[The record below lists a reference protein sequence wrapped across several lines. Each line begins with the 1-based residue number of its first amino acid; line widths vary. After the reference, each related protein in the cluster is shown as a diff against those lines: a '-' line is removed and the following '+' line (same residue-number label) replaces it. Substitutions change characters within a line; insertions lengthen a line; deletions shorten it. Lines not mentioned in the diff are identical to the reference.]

1 MNNNM
6 EQQYKYF
13 AFISYSAHD
22 QAWGRR
28 VQRKLEHYRLPAT
41 LCSEHGWERK
51 PMTPVFF
58 APTDIQPSND
68 LGEELKARLR
78 ASHNLIVIAS
88 PHSAQSEWVAME
100 VAYFHSLP
108 QGNNIFFFIV
118 DGQPKSDD
126 PQTECYNPI
135 IQQLGMPEPLGV
147 NIHEHV
153 YRLSWKNRERAYVQ
167 LVSKLLG
174 VEFDAIWRRHRRL
187 LVSKVCAWIVG
198 IVAVIA
204 LSLGIRAA
212 NQPFDAG
219 VRLEEAS
226 PHNDHLPAMK
236 DAVVT
241 LTLANES
248 KTDTVASLDD
258 VASFTNIPHRF
269 LNQEVYVTVTA
280 KDFLSLDTTLALT
293 PNLTLP
299 IRRDSR
305 VYGEFRFRIWSM
317 KKECTFPG
325 AEVSVDGHKAIADD
339 SGYITLS
346 LPLEKQRVCY
356 HVTCRTPSVD
366 GKFYVPCGP
375 DAVMPIDE

>member
-1 MNNNM
+1 M
-6 EQQYKYF
+6 K
-13 AFISYSAHD
+13 
-22 QAWGRR
+22 
-28 VQRKLEHYRLPAT
+28 
-41 LCSEHGWERK
+41 
-51 PMTPVFF
+51 PVFF
-58 APTDIQPSND
+58 APTDIQPGS
-68 LGEELKARLR
+68 LSEELRQRLQSSR
-78 ASHNLIVIAS
+78 YLIVICS
-88 PHSAQSEWVAME
+88 PHSAQSEWVGKE
-100 VAYFHSLP
+100 IEYFHCL
-108 QGNNIFFFIV
+108 GRTKEIVFFIV
-118 DGQPKSDD
+118 DGSPHSNN
-126 PQTECYNPI
+126 PATECFNPVI
-135 IQQLGMPEPLGV
+135 KRLGIPEILGA
-147 NIHEHV
+147 NIHERV
-153 YRLSWKNRERAYVQ
+153 YHWPWMNRERAYVQ

-187 LVSKVCAWIVG
+187 LVSKVCAWIVA

-212 NQPFDAG
+212 NQSFDAD

-226 PHNDHLPAMK
+226 PHNDQLPAMK
-236 DAVVT
+236 DAVII

-248 KTDTVASLDD
+248 KTATVASLDD

-269 LNQEVYVTVTA
+269 LNQEVHVTVTA

-366 GKFYVPCGP
+366 GKLCVPCGP
-375 DAVMPIDE
+375 DAVLPIDE

>member
-1 MNNNM
+1 MG
-6 EQQYKYF
+6 QQYKYF
-13 AFISYSAHD
+13 AFISYSSQD
-22 QAWGRR
+22 QAWGKRL
-28 VQRKLEHYRLPAT
+28 QRKLEHYRLPAT
-41 LCSEHGWERK
+41 LCSKHGWERK
-51 PMTPVFF
+51 PMKPVFF
-58 APTDIQPSND
+58 APTDIQPGGLS
-68 LGEELKARLR
+68 EELQQRLQ
-78 ASHNLIVIAS
+78 ASRHLIVICS
-88 PHSAQSEWVAME
+88 PHSAQSEWVGKE
-100 VAYFHSLP
+100 IEYFHCL
-108 QGNNIFFFIV
+108 GRTKEIVFFIV
-118 DGQPKSDD
+118 DGSPHSNN
-126 PQTECYNPI
+126 PATECFNPVI
-135 IQQLGMPEPLGV
+135 KRLGIPEILGA
-147 NIHEHV
+147 NIHERV
-153 YRLSWKNRERAYVQ
+153 YHWPWMNRERAYVQ

-174 VEFDAIWRRHRRL
+174 VEFDAIWRRHHRL
-187 LVSKVCAWIVG
+187 LVSKVCAWTVG

-212 NQPFDAG
+212 NQSFDAD
-219 VRLEEAS
+219 VRLEETS
-226 PHNDHLPAMK
+226 PHNDQLPAMK

-248 KTDTVASLDD
+248 KTATVASLDD

-269 LNQEVYVTVTA
+269 LNQEVHVTVTA

-366 GKFYVPCGP
+366 GKLCVPCGP
-375 DAVMPIDE
+375 DAVLPIDE

>member
-1 MNNNM
+1 MDQN
-6 EQQYKYF
+6 YKYF
-13 AFISYSAHD
+13 AFISYSSHD
-22 QAWGRR
+22 QAWGKRL
-28 VQRKLEHYRLPAT
+28 QRKLEHYRLPAT
-41 LCSEHGWERK
+41 LCSEHGWGRK
-51 PMTPVFF
+51 PMKPVFF
-58 APTDIQPSND
+58 APTDIQPGGLS
-68 LGEELKARLR
+68 EELQQRLQ
-78 ASHNLIVIAS
+78 ASRHLIVICS
-88 PHSAQSEWVAME
+88 PHSAQSEWVGKE
-100 VAYFHSLP
+100 IEYFH
-108 QGNNIFFFIV
+108 GFGRTKNIHFFIV
-118 DGQPKSDD
+118 DGSPHSGN
-126 PQTECYNPI
+126 PATECFNPVI
-135 IQQLGMPEPLGV
+135 KRLGIPEILGA
-147 NIHEHV
+147 NIHERV
-153 YRLSWKNRERAYVQ
+153 YRWPWMNRERAYVQ

-187 LVSKVCAWIVG
+187 LVSKVCAWTVG

-219 VRLEEAS
+219 VRLEETS
-226 PHNDHLPAMK
+226 PHNDQLPAMK

-248 KTDTVASLDD
+248 KTATVASLDD

-269 LNQEVYVTVTA
+269 LNQEVHVTVTA

-305 VYGEFRFRIWSM
+305 VYGEFRFRLWSM

-366 GKFYVPCGP
+366 GKLCVPCGP
-375 DAVMPIDE
+375 DAVLPIDE

>member
-1 MNNNM
+1 MDQN
-6 EQQYKYF
+6 YKYF
-13 AFISYSAHD
+13 AFISYSSQD
-22 QAWGRR
+22 QAWGKRL
-28 VQRKLEHYRLPAT
+28 QRKLEHYRLPAT
-41 LCSEHGWERK
+41 LCSKHGWERK
-51 PMTPVFF
+51 PMKPVFF
-58 APTDIQPSND
+58 APTDIQPGGLS
-68 LGEELKARLR
+68 EELRQRLQSSR
-78 ASHNLIVIAS
+78 YLIVICS
-88 PHSAQSEWVAME
+88 PHSAQSEWVGKE
-100 VAYFHSLP
+100 IEYFHCL
-108 QGNNIFFFIV
+108 GRTKEIVFFIV
-118 DGQPKSDD
+118 DGSPHSNN
-126 PQTECYNPI
+126 PATECFNPVI
-135 IQQLGMPEPLGV
+135 KRLGIPEILGA
-147 NIHEHV
+147 NIHERV
-153 YRLSWKNRERAYVQ
+153 YHWPWMNRERAYVQ

-187 LVSKVCAWIVG
+187 LVSKVCAWTVG

-219 VRLEEAS
+219 VRLEETS
-226 PHNDHLPAMK
+226 PHNDQLPAMK
-236 DAVVT
+236 DAVII

-269 LNQEVYVTVTA
+269 LNQEVHVTVTA

-366 GKFYVPCGP
+366 GKLCVPCGP
-375 DAVMPIDE
+375 DAVLPIDE